1 MDNFK
6 NKKSNNRR
14 YPGIKGIRPD
24 NKEHKRAEAIERL
37 TAWQAIFGQ
46 DQLAVLNTRLGK
58 DIGAKKQRA
67 RILAGM
73 AQKGAEK
80 KQ

>member
-1 MDNFK
+1 MEHLK
-6 NKKSNNRR
+6 GKKTNNRR
-14 YPGIKGIRPD
+14 HPGIKGIRPD
-24 NKEHKRAEAIERL
+24 NKEHKRAEAKERL
-37 TAWQAIFGQ
+37 DAWQKLSGQ

-67 RILAGM
+67 RILAKT